1 MAFSRFLLAGGLL
14 AVGALV
20 PVRGAP
26 PIPVP
31 RGPSPSEMAVTAK
44 CKAASFA
51 RHPAGQMASTMRDF
65 EIKRC
70 IKSGGV
76 LY

>member
-1 MAFSRFLLAGGLL
+1 MTLSRRLLACTLI
-14 AVGALV
+14 AGALAAA
-20 PVRGAP
+20 RAAP

-31 RGPSPSEMAVTAK
+31 RGPSPNEMAITAK